1 MRKLIG
7 ILSLLCLM
15 GTSCSVST
23 PISKSTSSIWEI
35 TSNPYPE
42 YRFYQQPEHGVY
54 TMTWY
59 EDNVLH
65 IRYFRY

>member
-23 PISKSTSSIWEI
+23 PISKSSIWEI
-35 TSNPYPE
+35 TSNPHPE
-42 YRFYQQPEHGVY
+42 VRFYNQPEHGVY

>member
-7 ILSLLCLM
+7 IFLLLCFM
-15 GTSCSVST
+15 GTSCSIST
-23 PISKSTSSIWEI
+23 PLSKSTSSKWEI

-42 YRFYQQPEHGVY
+42 VRFYNQPQHGVY
-54 TMTWY
+54 TMSWY
-59 EDNVLH
+59 EDGVLN